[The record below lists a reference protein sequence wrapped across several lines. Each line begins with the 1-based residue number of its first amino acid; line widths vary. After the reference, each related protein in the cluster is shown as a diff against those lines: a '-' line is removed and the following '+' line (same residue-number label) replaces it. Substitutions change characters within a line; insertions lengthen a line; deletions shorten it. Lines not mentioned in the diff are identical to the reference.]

1 MSEAEP
7 SALTRETIA
16 ASAPQYV
23 RRGRPWQPDILL
35 IEHDGRRVIVKD
47 YAPRKWMYRVGVG
60 LYSVWREASIYR
72 ALAGIPG
79 VPEFIG
85 RIDRYALA
93 TEYIP
98 GQAAGE
104 ARPGVVGETFFRL
117 LSDTVDA
124 IHGRGVVLCDM
135 RNMNNVLISDSGRP
149 YVIDF
154 AASFRRGKWWNAP
167 VNALFRLF
175 EQDDCMG
182 VIKLK
187 RRLAPDLLTHEE
199 AERYRKGVFLQAPA
213 VAMRNWSRKWLK
225 RLAGARTS

>member
-7 SALTRETIA
+7 SALTREAIS

-35 IEHDGRRVIVKD
+35 IEHEGRRVIVKD

-104 ARPGVVGETFFRL
+104 AQPGVVGETFFRL

-149 YVIDF
+149 FVIDF